1 MRKNGIISFGD
12 SVMKG
17 IITGKN
23 IEDLGRNRYVISDAG
38 FASLCAKRMGV
49 SIENYGRFGNTVTG
63 GVRDVSRHVKQ
74 IEDSSYAFL
83 EFGGND
89 CNHDWNAVAE
99 RPDDDH
105 APQTT
110 LEMFR
115 ST

>member
-63 GVRDVSRHVKQ
+63 GVRDCLLYTSDAAD
-74 IEDSSYAFL
+74 E
-83 EFGGND
+83 
-89 CNHDWNAVAE
+89 
-99 RPDDDH
+99 
-105 APQTT
+105 
-110 LEMFR
+110 
-115 ST
+115 

>member
-49 SIENYGRFGNTVTG
+49 SIEN
-63 GVRDVSRHVKQ
+63 
-74 IEDSSYAFL
+74 
-83 EFGGND
+83 
-89 CNHDWNAVAE
+89 
-99 RPDDDH
+99 
-105 APQTT
+105 
-110 LEMFR
+110 
-115 ST
+115 